1 MDELLASY
9 PGYFYHNDYLAIM
22 EIAKLLPDEGSLV
35 EIGCLF
41 GKSAACWS
49 TILGQLGKNYK
60 IYTLDR
66 FRSINSA
73 FIKDGR
79 YRGLS
84 GNKNLIRPFIMAE
97 MNQEEMAKHLLSDYD
112 NVTVI
117 NYDLYNN
124 YPSELNIDNIQ
135 CVFEDANHRSFGVRR
150 CFVDWYPLLKTNGIY
165 SGHDYDDTEQ
175 FDVKREIDLIAKE
188 QNASVVIPNAESTV
202 YYIQKQQSS

>member
-1 MDELLASY
+1 MDELLESY
-9 PGYFYHNDYLAIM
+9 PGYFYHQDYLAIV

-49 TILGQLGKNYK
+49 TILRELGKNYK

-66 FRSINSA
+66 FRTTNTSFIN
-73 FIKDGR
+73 DGR

-97 MNQEEMAKHLLSDYD
+97 MNQEEMAKHLLTDYN

-117 NYDLYNN
+117 NYDIFVNH
-124 YPSELNIDNIQ
+124 PSELNIDSIQ
-135 CVFEDANHRSFGVRR
+135 CVFEDANHRSIGVRR
-150 CFVDWYPLLKTNGIY
+150 SFVDWYPLVQNNGIY
-165 SGHDYDDTEQ
+165 AGHDYDDTGQ
-175 FDVKREIDLIAKE
+175 FDVKREIDLIANE
-188 QNASVVIPNAESTV
+188 QNLSVVIPNAESTV
-202 YYIQKQQSS
+202 YYIQKQ